1 MLSSS
6 AAHRNNQQRNTYY
19 SRNPEEPA
27 SHGIISM
34 SLKYVFPKNAF
45 ERDHTNHHIVFSS
58 DEQPL
63 WSDGTISFGFPS
75 APEEPLMSESLLMTV
90 DDLLD
95 SIAEVPEE
103 YEAEV
108 CDFLS
113 SIHYQAD
120 EANLPQ
126 FKDNLSLPLPPLFSP
141 SPPNVSPYSDKYK

>member
-1 MLSSS
+1 MLSLAST
-6 AAHRNNQQRNTYY
+6 RQRSYLY
-19 SRNPEEPA
+19 SRNLDE
-27 SHGIISM
+27 SQGIISM

-45 ERDHTNHHIVFSS
+45 ERDPTVNHVVLNS

-63 WSDGTISFGFPS
+63 CSDGTISFGFPS
-75 APEEPLMSESLLMTV
+75 APEEPLMSDNLLMTV

-103 YEAEV
+103 FEAEV

-113 SIHYQAD
+113 SIQYQA
-120 EANLPQ
+120 EEHQLPQ

-141 SPPNVSPYSDKYK
+141 LPPNVSPLSDKNK